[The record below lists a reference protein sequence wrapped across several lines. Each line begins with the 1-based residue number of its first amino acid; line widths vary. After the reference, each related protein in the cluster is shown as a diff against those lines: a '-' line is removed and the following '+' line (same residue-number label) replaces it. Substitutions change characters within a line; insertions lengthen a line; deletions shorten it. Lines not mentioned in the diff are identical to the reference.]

1 MIEPA
6 PWVPFLFMGAGIYLM
21 LALALL
27 RRHYGPGTRTV
38 GLSMLAVTV
47 WTIGAIAEWESG
59 SPEATLLSVKF
70 KYTGIALVSP
80 LILLFFLQYLE
91 RIALRRWQIAALFVI
106 PMATVAV
113 TWTNDLHQWM
123 WIDSSLEGP
132 GIWDMRDHWGP
143 WFWRVH
149 LPYSYLT
156 MAAGI
161 LVLAIEWWRGT
172 KLQRSQVAVLFIA
185 TLMPTVVNVL
195 FILGYFP
202 GNFGPTPIAL
212 AASSVLYAWGFVR
225 LEIFRRSPIAYH
237 AVLEHMQDGV
247 VVVDTYDRVVDLN
260 PAAARLCGRQEM
272 GDFVGHRLDEILPL
286 PTSPGTSDRVSNIVS
301 VCLEDERGRRL
312 EMTVSP
318 IRVASGSLLGRVIL
332 LRDVSEQYA
341 AEKALHRSEALVRS
355 LVDVSPNGILRL
367 QPRID
372 PGGVIR
378 DFICLFA
385 NPAAAAWTGRRQEDL
400 IGRPFKNFAK
410 PHTPILFQAFRDA
423 LVTGEGCD
431 VERPVRHHGREV
443 WLRWLAVPAES
454 DLVVTCV
461 DVTETKLREQQ
472 MVAAASE
479 DPLTGLLNRR
489 GFEADA
495 GTLLSDAST
504 RIERGA
510 LLYIDLDGF
519 KQINDSL
526 GHEVGDL
533 LLCELAS
540 RFQKCTR
547 GPDLLSRIGG
557 DEFVMLLIDVDR
569 AGALDVA
576 ERVTRT
582 AREPIRIES
591 GEVVCPV
598 SVGVA
603 FYPETGRDL
612 KSLLQTADRTMYR
625 AKAAGGG
632 VACAEES
639 ETSDGDRV
647 AATAPSGSVRGEPA
661 RG

>member
-1 MIEPA
+1 MIEPT
-6 PWVPFLFMGAGIYLM
+6 PWVPFLFMGAGVYLM

-38 GLSMLAVTV
+38 GLSMLAVAV
-47 WTIGAIAEWESG
+47 WTVGAIAEWQSG
-59 SPEATLLSVKF
+59 SPEATLLSAKF
-70 KYTGIALVSP
+70 KYTGIVLVSP

-91 RIALRRWQIAALFVI
+91 RIALRRWQIGALFVI
-106 PMATVAV
+106 PAATIVV

-123 WIDSSLEGP
+123 WINSSLDRP
-132 GIWDMRDHWGP
+132 GIWDMRAHWGP
-143 WFWRVH
+143 WFWNVH

-161 LVLAIEWWRGT
+161 FILAIEWWRGT
-172 KLQRSQVAVLFIA
+172 KLHRSQVALLFIA
-185 TLMPTVVNVL
+185 TLMPTAVNVL

-237 AVLEHMQDGV
+237 AVLENMQDGV
-247 VVVDTYDRVVDLN
+247 IVVDAYDRVVDLN
-260 PAAARLCGRQEM
+260 PSASRLCGWRERN
-272 GDFVGHRLDEILPL
+272 DFVGHRLDEILPL
-286 PTSPGTSDRVSNIVS
+286 PSSSETNERIANIVS
-301 VCLEDERGRRL
+301 FCFEDERGRRL
-312 EMTVSP
+312 EMTASP
-318 IRVASGSLLGRVIL
+318 IRVASGSLRGRVIL
-332 LRDVSEQYA
+332 LRDVSERHA
-341 AEKALHRSEALVRS
+341 AEAALHQSEALVRS

-372 PGGVIR
+372 ETGVIR
-378 DFICLFA
+378 DFTCLFA
-385 NPAAAAWTGRRQEDL
+385 NAAAAAWVGRPQTDL
-400 IGRPFKNFAK
+400 IGRPFRNFAK
-410 PHTPILFQAFRDA
+410 PHTPILFRAFRDV
-423 LVTGEGCD
+423 LMTGERCD
-431 VERPVRHHGREV
+431 LERAVRHRGREV
-443 WLRWLAVPAES
+443 WLRFLAVPADS

-461 DVTETKLREQQ
+461 DVTETKLREQR

-495 GTLLSDAST
+495 GSLLASASN
-504 RIERGA
+504 RMERGA

-519 KQINDSL
+519 KRINDSL

-533 LLCELAS
+533 LLCELAG
-540 RFQKCTR
+540 RFQRCTR

-557 DEFVMLLIDVDR
+557 DEFVMLLIDLDR
-569 AGALDVA
+569 GDALDVA
-576 ERVTRT
+576 ERVART

-591 GEVVCPV
+591 TDVVCPV

-603 FYPETGRDL
+603 FYPEAGSDL
-612 KSLLQTADRTMYR
+612 KSLLQAADRTMYQ
-625 AKAAGGG
+625 AKASGGG
-632 VACAEES
+632 VASTKGSGEPDESSTPSKTAS
-639 ETSDGDRV
+639 ET
-647 AATAPSGSVRGEPA
+647 VRDESA

>member
-1 MIEPA
+1 LIEPT
-6 PWVPFLFMGAGIYLM
+6 PWVPFLCMGAGVYLM
-21 LALALL
+21 LALGLL

-47 WTIGAIAEWESG
+47 WTLGAIAEWKSG
-59 SPEATLLSVKF
+59 SAEATLLSTKF

-91 RIALRRWQIAALFVI
+91 RIALRRWQVAALFVI
-106 PMATVAV
+106 PMATIGM

-132 GIWDMRDHWGP
+132 GIWDLRTHWGP
-143 WFWRVH
+143 WFWNVH

-156 MAAGI
+156 MAASI

-172 KLQRSQVAVLFIA
+172 KLHRSQVAVLFIA

-202 GNFGPTPIAL
+202 GNFGPTPVAL
-212 AASSVLYAWGFVR
+212 AGSSLLYAWGFVR

-237 AVLEHMQDGV
+237 AVLEHMQDAV
-247 VVVDTYDRVVDLN
+247 VVVDAYDRVVDLN
-260 PAAARLCGRQEM
+260 PAAIRLCGREGM
-272 GDFVGHRLDEILPL
+272 RDFVGHRLDELLSLPK
-286 PTSPGTSDRVSNIVS
+286 TSGTRDRISDVVSL
-301 VCLEDERGRRL
+301 CLEDDRGRQL
-312 EMTVSP
+312 EMTASP
-318 IRVASGSLLGRVIL
+318 IRVASGNLRGRVIL
-332 LRDVSEQYA
+332 LRDVSERHA
-341 AEKALHRSEALVRS
+341 AEKALHQSEALLRG

-372 PGGVIR
+372 PAGIIR
-378 DFICLFA
+378 DFTCTFA
-385 NPAAAAWTGRRQEDL
+385 NPAAAAWVGCSQQEL
-400 IGRPFKNFAK
+400 IGKPYKNFAK
-410 PHTPILFQAFRDA
+410 PHTPILFQAFRDV
-423 LVTGEGCD
+423 LVTGKECD
-431 VERPVRHHGREV
+431 IERAVRHHGREV
-443 WLRWLAVPAES
+443 WLRFLAVPADS
-454 DLVVTCV
+454 DLLVTCV
-461 DVTETKLREQQ
+461 DVTETKLREQR

-495 GTLLSDAST
+495 ESLLAGASS
-504 RIERGA
+504 RMERGA

-519 KQINDSL
+519 KKINDSL

-540 RFQKCTR
+540 RFQQCTR

-576 ERVTRT
+576 ERVSHR
-582 AREPIRIES
+582 ARRPIRIDS
-591 GEVVCPV
+591 GDVICPV

-603 FYPETGRDL
+603 LYPEAGRDL
-612 KSLLQTADRTMYR
+612 KSLLQTADRTMYQ

-632 VACAEES
+632 VACAGGRADLATSES
-639 ETSDGDRV
+639 AR
-647 AATAPSGSVRGEPA
+647 REPA

>member
-1 MIEPA
+1 MIEPT

-47 WTIGAIAEWESG
+47 WTVGAIAEWTSG
-59 SPEATLLSVKF
+59 SAEATLLSAKF
-70 KYTGIALVSP
+70 KYTGVVLVSP
-80 LILLFFLQYLE
+80 LILLFFVQYLE
-91 RIALRRWQIAALFVI
+91 QIALRRWQIAALFAI
-106 PMATVAV
+106 PVATIAV

-123 WIDSSLEGP
+123 WINSSLEGP
-132 GIWDMRDHWGP
+132 GIWDMRAHWGP

-156 MAAGI
+156 MATGI
-161 LVLAIEWWRGT
+161 LALAIEWWRGS
-172 KLQRSQVAVLFIA
+172 KLHRSQVAVLFIA
-185 TLMPTVVNVL
+185 TLLPTVVNVL
-195 FILGYFP
+195 FILGFFP

-212 AASSVLYAWGFVR
+212 AASSILYAWGFLR

-247 VVVDTYDRVVDLN
+247 VVVDAYDRVVDLN

-286 PTSPGTSDRVSNIVS
+286 PAPSGRSDQTSNIVS
-301 VCLEDERGRRL
+301 VCFEDERGRRL

-318 IRVASGSLLGRVIL
+318 IRVASGSLRGRVIL
-332 LRDVSEQYA
+332 LRDVSERYA
-341 AEKALHRSEALVRS
+341 AEKALHQSEALIRS

-367 QPRID
+367 RPRID
-372 PGGVIR
+372 PTGVIR

-385 NPAAAAWTGRRQEDL
+385 NTAAAAWVGRPQADL
-400 IGRPFKNFAK
+400 VGKPFKNFAK
-410 PHTPILFQAFRDA
+410 PHTPFLFQAFRDV
-423 LVTGEGCD
+423 LVTREGCD
-431 VERPVRHHGREV
+431 LERAVRHHGREV
-443 WLRWLAVPAES
+443 WLRFLAVPAES

-461 DVTETKLREQQ
+461 DITETKHREQQ
-472 MVAAASE
+472 MAAAASE

-495 GTLLSDAST
+495 GTLLAGAST
-504 RIERGA
+504 RMERGA

-540 RFQKCTR
+540 RFQQCTR

-598 SVGVA
+598 SIGVA
-603 FYPETGRDL
+603 LYPEAGRDL
-612 KSLLQTADRTMYR
+612 KRLLQTADRTMYR

-632 VACAEES
+632 VACADGS
-639 ETSDGDRV
+639 QTSDGGRDGS
-647 AATAPSGSVRGEPA
+647 AALSETARDEPA